1 MPVVRDPEDKKERIL
16 TSALRLFT
24 EKGFEGTPIPDLA
37 KDAGIGAG
45 TIYRYYKNKEEL
57 VNELYRFWKNKLRET
72 LAENYPEKA
81 KSKDLFVHLWKALAT
96 FYHRYPEAFEFLEL
110 HYHSPYLDQASKKAT
125 SQTMEFIC
133 TFLEQA
139 KAKGDIRSD
148 LGSMELV
155 SLCYGSFVGMVK
167 MAKGGYI
174 QLSAETLHA
183 SGLTLWKALAK

>member
-16 TSALRLFT
+16 SSALRLFT
-24 EKGFEGTPIPDLA
+24 KQGFEGTPIPDLA

-45 TIYRYYKNKEEL
+45 TIYRYYKSKEEL

-72 LAENYPEKA
+72 LAEGYPEKA
-81 KSKDLFVHLWKALAT
+81 KAKDRFLHLWKALAD
-96 FYHRYPEAFEFLEL
+96 FYRKYPEAFEFLEL
-110 HYHSPYLDQASKKAT
+110 HYHSPYLDQESKDT
-125 SQTMEFIC
+125 TTQTMEFIC
-133 TFLEQA
+133 RFLEQS

-174 QLSAETLHA
+174 KLSQETLNA
-183 SGLTLWKALAK
+183 SALTLWKALAK